1 MLNHIG
7 IGVSDHA
14 RSKAFYQAA
23 LAPLG
28 FSVVMEF
35 GDNTAFGPPG
45 LPGFWIQGSKPP
57 APELHVCF
65 TAKTRGEVRAFHEAA
80 MAAGGR
86 DNGPPGVVEEYSP
99 DYYAAFVFDPDG
111 VNVEALC
118 LSKGE

>member
-14 RSKAFYQAA
+14 RSKAFYAAA

-28 FSVVMEF
+28 FSQVMEF
-35 GDNTAFGPPG
+35 GDNTAFGPAG
-45 LPGFWIQGSKPP
+45 LPGFWIQGSK
-57 APELHVCF
+57 APMPDLHVCF
-65 TAKTRGEVRAFHEAA
+65 TAESRAAVRAFYEAA

-86 DNGPPGVVEEYSP
+86 DNGAPGIVEEYAP

-118 LSKGE
+118 RSEGE